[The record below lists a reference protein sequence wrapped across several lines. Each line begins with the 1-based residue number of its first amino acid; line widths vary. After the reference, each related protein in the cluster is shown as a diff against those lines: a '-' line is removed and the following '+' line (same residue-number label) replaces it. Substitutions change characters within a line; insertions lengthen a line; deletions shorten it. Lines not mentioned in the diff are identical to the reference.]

1 MVVGNQATFE
11 SAFTKKVSGKSLI
24 KNACGTAKGPRQPQ
38 AIKTDA
44 AMEAYNPQ
52 VPLIHQNASYA
63 QAALRVRPVKEQ
75 QELGLLFGTI
85 LDVPEDIL
93 KSERVQL
100 ALYVMIESSKV
111 TMERRLSNEVQE
123 KLGEHAISIRD
134 NYFNIYFENSV
145 RKRFLFFS
153 EPLVKYLWGL
163 FRK

>member
-1 MVVGNQATFE
+1 
-11 SAFTKKVSGKSLI
+11 
-24 KNACGTAKGPRQPQ
+24 
-38 AIKTDA
+38 
-44 AMEAYNPQ
+44 
-52 VPLIHQNASYA
+52 
-63 QAALRVRPVKEQ
+63 
-75 QELGLLFGTI
+75 
-85 LDVPEDIL
+85 VPEDIL